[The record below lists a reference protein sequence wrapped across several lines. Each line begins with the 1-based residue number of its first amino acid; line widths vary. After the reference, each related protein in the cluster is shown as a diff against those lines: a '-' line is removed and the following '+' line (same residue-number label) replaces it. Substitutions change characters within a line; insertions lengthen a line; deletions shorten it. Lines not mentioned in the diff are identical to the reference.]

1 MEYGHGG
8 DIYSQEIRLDFS
20 ANINPL
26 GLPNGVKAALKEG
39 IPLCANYPDSQCR
52 TLTAALS
59 DYHHLPKEW
68 IICSNGAA
76 DLIVQLAFGYKPDK
90 ALLVAPSFS
99 EYGNA
104 LSAAGCEIQY
114 FELQKERGFALEVNR
129 FCSFLE
135 KNSTGKTMVFLC
147 NPNNPTGLV
156 LDNWDVLRIA
166 EVCKDKGIFLAVDE
180 CFCDFLDRPETC
192 SIIPWLGDF
201 PNVMVIKAF
210 TKLYGMAGLRLG
222 YGLCS
227 NREILESI
235 QKVRQPWS
243 VSVLAQEAGIAALKE
258 QHYVEKTR
266 KLIRCE
272 KEYLKKGL
280 EALGFL
286 VWDSRANYLFFQD
299 VNQEPKKLYEQML
312 AEGIL
317 IRCCENYGGLNG
329 NYYRI
334 CVRTREENKQFL
346 QSVRA
351 VIGE

>member
-39 IPLCANYPDSQCR
+39 IPLCANYPDSRCR

-114 FELQKERGFALEVNR
+114 FELQKERGFALEINR

-156 LDNWDVLRIA
+156 LDNWDVL
-166 EVCKDKGIFLAVDE
+166 KD
-180 CFCDFLDRPETC
+180 RR
-192 SIIPWLGDF
+192 S
-201 PNVMVIKAF
+201 M
-210 TKLYGMAGLRLG
+210 
-222 YGLCS
+222 
-227 NREILESI
+227 
-235 QKVRQPWS
+235 
-243 VSVLAQEAGIAALKE
+243 
-258 QHYVEKTR
+258 
-266 KLIRCE
+266 
-272 KEYLKKGL
+272 
-280 EALGFL
+280 
-286 VWDSRANYLFFQD
+286 
-299 VNQEPKKLYEQML
+299 
-312 AEGIL
+312 
-317 IRCCENYGGLNG
+317 
-329 NYYRI
+329 
-334 CVRTREENKQFL
+334 
-346 QSVRA
+346 
-351 VIGE
+351 